1 MMKKEPQKRKN
12 ISLAI
17 CLSLTIHLALG
28 VALVIGL
35 SHELK
40 LAPRWNKLAL
50 VWVNLDNGKNGSSSI
65 RNHLVTTSSATVE
78 ETPPAEKS
86 LIKPGQM
93 AAGTFMQNVQ
103 SPSIITV
110 GRNINGMTTNIAASA
125 TQTGGNLS
133 LQDSGTAYPLYRE
146 NRPPAY
152 PEIARMRGYEGIV
165 LLAAEIL
172 PDGRV
177 GSMKIKKSSGYA
189 VLDQSAVES
198 IKPWK
203 FEPARKSGKP
213 FTVWIELPVKFVLTD
228 NNQS

>member
-17 CLSLTIHLALG
+17 CLSLMIHLALG
-28 VALVIGL
+28 AALVIGL

-40 LAPRWNKLAL
+40 LVPGWNKQTL
-50 VWVNLDNGKNGSSSI
+50 VWVNIDNGKNGSAST
-65 RNHLVTTSSATVE
+65 RNHQVTTSSEMVK
-78 ETPPAEKS
+78 ETHPAEKS
-86 LIKPGQM
+86 LIKPGQE
-93 AAGTFMQNVQ
+93 AAGTFVLSVQ
-103 SPSIITV
+103 SPPIITV

-146 NRPPAY
+146 NMPPAY

-172 PDGRV
+172 ADGRV

-189 VLDQSAVES
+189 VLDQSAVDS

-213 FTVWIELPVKFVLTD
+213 FTVWVELPVKFVLND